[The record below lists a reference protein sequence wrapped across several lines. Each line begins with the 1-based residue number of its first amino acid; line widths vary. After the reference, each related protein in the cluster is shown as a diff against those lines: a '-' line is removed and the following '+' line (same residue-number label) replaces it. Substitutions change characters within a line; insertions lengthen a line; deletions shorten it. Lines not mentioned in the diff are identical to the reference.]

1 MRMLGKKQ
9 SHKTLKGGGGA
20 EGKVQNREA
29 QTTGPRDTA
38 LRKPGRR
45 RTQKSNVR

>member
-9 SHKTLKGGGGA
+9 SHKTLNGGGGA

-29 QTTGPRDTA
+29 QPTGPRYTA
-38 LRKPGRR
+38 LRKPDRG
-45 RTQKSNVR
+45 TQKRSVC

>member
-9 SHKTLKGGGGA
+9 SHKILKGGGGA

-29 QTTGPRDTA
+29 QTTGPGDTA

-45 RTQKSNVR
+45 GTQKGSVR